1 MSEVSAVER
10 PTGPGRRELL
20 AERVRQLGRYGF
32 ARASEEPYRRRPA
45 DVLWLVVGAVTVT
58 LAAFHHDHPT
68 QFEQQLFETFNSLPD
83 SLAGFGKAIYQ
94 LGTLWALGLVVVAGL
109 LARRWRLAR
118 ASRWLGSPPG

>member
-1 MSEVSAVER
+1 MSGVHEAQR

-109 LARRWRLAR
+109 LARRWRLA
-118 ASRWLGSPPG
+118 ALSRWLGSPPG